1 MILFDTRAIFSLKI
15 VFQKTWTG
23 RVFDADHESLSLFC
37 ASYREVLVYG
47 QKLLQQ
53 AAAGRGRGAEGEEVQ
68 GPGAR
73 VGEQCAEGEGAS
85 PLRLEP
91 QVRIPGH
98 PEPGTAPR
106 AASKRAPMSPVTKQ
120 LPA

>member
-1 MILFDTRAIFSLKI
+1 MTWIDRAFYADEKF
-15 VFQKTWTG
+15 VF
-23 RVFDADHESLSLFC
+23 LFC
-37 ASYREVLVYG
+37 VSYRKVLVYG